1 MDLFEWLAVVLMH
14 AATIPSILGL
24 LIGFTDNLPSLDL
37 VSFVW
42 SGLVLLFI
50 RALIIKDML
59 IATTIGVG
67 FIIQAMLLGIL
78 VFK

>member
-1 MDLFEWLAVVLMH
+1 MH
-14 AATIPSILGL
+14 AATLPSILGL
-24 LIGFTDNLPSLDL
+24 LVGFTDRLPSLDIVL
-37 VSFVW
+37 FVW

-67 FIIQAMLLGIL
+67 FIIQAMLLGFL